1 MHRIIILQLFLVLLF
16 PLFVGCQPDLKA
28 LPEDAVILAFGDD
41 YTYGTGAEKGAGYP
55 AVLERLID
63 RKVVNAGVPGE
74 TTAEG
79 LERLPGVLEEV
90 RPDLVI
96 LCHGG
101 EDMRRGIKVKKLI
114 ANLKAMIRLIK
125 EADAEVLLIAVPPPA
140 HFLQPATFYSEIS
153 REMDVQIEINSLTN
167 ILSRE
172 ELSTEETYPNDEGY
186 VDLAKAISK
195 RLKTTPLR

>member
-1 MHRIIILQLFLVLLF
+1 MYRIFLLQFLILSS
-16 PLFVGCQPDLKA
+16 LFVGCQRDLKA

-41 YTYGTGAEKGAGYP
+41 YTYGTGAGKEAGYP

-79 LERLPGVLEEV
+79 LKRLPGVLDEV

-101 EDMRRGIKVKKLI
+101 EDMRQGIKAKKLI

-125 EADAEVLLIAVPPPA
+125 EDDTEVLLVAAPA
-140 HFLQPATFYSEIS
+140 PSHFLQSAPFYSTIS
-153 REMDVQIEINSLTN
+153 REMEVLIEVNALTN

-172 ELSTEETYPNDEGY
+172 ELRTEDVFPNAEGY
-186 VDLAKAISK
+186 AALAEAIFK
-195 RLKTTPLR
+195 RLKTI

>member
-1 MHRIIILQLFLVLLF
+1 MYRIFLLLFLVLLLPF
-16 PLFVGCQPDLKA
+16 FVGCQRDLEA

-41 YTYGTGAEKGAGYP
+41 YTYGTGAEKGEGYP

-79 LERLPGVLEEV
+79 LERLPGVLAEV

-101 EDMRRGIKVKKLI
+101 ADMRQGLKAKKLV
-114 ANLKAMIRLIK
+114 ANLEAMIRLIK

-153 REMDVQIEINSLTN
+153 REMDVRIEINSLTN

-172 ELSTEETYPNDEGY
+172 ELSTEETYPNAEGY
-186 VDLAKAISK
+186 AKLAKAISK
-195 RLKTTPLR
+195 RLKMTPLK

>member
-1 MHRIIILQLFLVLLF
+1 MYRIFLLLFLVLLLPF
-16 PLFVGCQPDLKA
+16 FVGCQRDLIA

-41 YTYGTGAEKGAGYP
+41 YTYGTGAEKGEGYP

-79 LERLPGVLEEV
+79 LERLPGVPAEE

-101 EDMRRGIKVKKLI
+101 ADMRQGLKAKKLV
-114 ANLKAMIRLIK
+114 ANLEAMIRLIK
-125 EADAEVLLIAVPPPA
+125 EAAAEVLLIAVPPPA

-153 REMDVQIEINSLTN
+153 REMDVRIEINSLTN

-172 ELSTEETYPNDEGY
+172 ELSTEETYPNAKGY
-186 VDLAKAISK
+186 AKLAKAISK
-195 RLKTTPLR
+195 RLKMTPLK